1 MDAGFGT
8 DFHKHLQVIGA
19 LRAASQVPQPPGERR
34 VTLVFAS
41 QPLAGLAERD
51 GGRGHITLC
60 GIAPTGPFSIL
71 ERILSCSQGSVIHLM
86 GISELLHQRNTD
98 SRV

>member
-41 QPLAGLAERD
+41 QPPAGHGA
-51 GGRGHITLC
+51 T
-60 GIAPTGPFSIL
+60 S
-71 ERILSCSQGSVIHLM
+71 
-86 GISELLHQRNTD
+86 
-98 SRV
+98 